1 MRQRGFIAAV
11 VATVFLA
18 GAAAGVV
25 AQSQPGPPD
34 QQGPRLGNQRPGGPG
49 AMRGPGGF
57 GLPGL
62 RQLDLSDAQKEQIRN
77 IHESH
82 RDEAR
87 QIAERTQA
95 AQRELNVAAE
105 GTVVDE
111 ANIRAKA
118 NALAAV
124 IADGTIHR
132 AKVNAEIFN
141 VLTSEQQQKLEAFR
155 AQMQERMKNRATERG
170 ERRQRRGAR

>member
-1 MRQRGFIAAV
+1 MRQRGLIAAV
-11 VATVFLA
+11 VAAVFLA
-18 GAAAGVV
+18 GAAISVTAQAGPRG
-25 AQSQPGPPD
+25 S
-34 QQGPRLGNQRPGGPG
+34 QGPRMGMARGPGGPG
-49 AMRGPGGF
+49 AMGGGF

-77 IHESH
+77 IQQSH

-87 QIAERTQA
+87 QIAQRTEVAHRDLNLA
-95 AQRELNVAAE
+95 AQGN
-105 GTVVDE
+105 VVDE

-132 AKVNAEIFN
+132 AKVNAEVFN
-141 VLTSEQQQKLEAFR
+141 VLTSEQQQKLESLR
-155 AQMQERMKNRATERG
+155 TERQERMKNRATERG
-170 ERRQRRGAR
+170 QRRQRQGPQ